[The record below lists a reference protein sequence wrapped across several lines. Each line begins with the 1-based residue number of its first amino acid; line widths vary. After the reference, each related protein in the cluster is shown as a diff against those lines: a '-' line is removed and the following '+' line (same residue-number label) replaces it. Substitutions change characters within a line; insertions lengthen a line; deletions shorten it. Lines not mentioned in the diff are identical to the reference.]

1 MNKRMTLILS
11 GLVVLASALPA
22 FAWVGT
28 EDLGTYDPLDILA
41 PFNQTGVRTLSAD
54 TLYTVYGLYYVEAG
68 ATLNIPAG
76 TVIQGVP
83 GATFVIKP
91 GATIN
96 ATGTEQS
103 PIIMTSSQPAG
114 SRNPGDWGGVVI
126 LGNAPVNKDN
136 PLIEGGIIDG
146 TYGGSDPD
154 DSSGVFK
161 YVRIEFPGYRFQLNN
176 EVNGLTMG
184 GVGRGTEIH
193 HIQVSYSFDDSY
205 EWFGGTVN
213 AKYLVAFGGTDDVFD
228 TDFGYQGRVQFAL
241 DCRDPYIWDAAG
253 TSNGFECDNDGTG
266 SLTEPR
272 TWPVF
277 SNVTMCGPQAFLPDL
292 VVGHKFGSSALIR
305 LSARTSIFN
314 SVIMGY
320 PYGMEIVNSETQ
332 DDAWTDTLRVRN
344 LSLAG
349 SLEKTPGSIHRTDKW
364 ADVTTWFDRMTP
376 GYSIDYDN
384 LGTAPRTAADLNLLG
399 GYPLNLNA
407 PNPVP
412 GPGSELIGSADFS
425 DSYLS
430 ESFFDVVSYRGA
442 FDPAAKSM
450 DAQWTAGWTNFDPQ
464 TSDYGALSPVAL
476 VPSIQAGLDNYPNPF
491 NPSTTLKFSV
501 PRTGHVTLSV
511 FDVRGRIVANLHDGE
526 LEKGVYTRRF
536 DGEGLP
542 SGTYFYR
549 LSGQGFEVTQKM
561 QLVK

>member
-1 MNKRMTLILS
+1 
-11 GLVVLASALPA
+11 
-22 FAWVGT
+22 
-28 EDLGTYDPLDILA
+28 
-41 PFNQTGVRTLSAD
+41 
-54 TLYTVYGLYYVEAG
+54 
-68 ATLNIPAG
+68 
-76 TVIQGVP
+76 
-83 GATFVIKP
+83 
-91 GATIN
+91 
-96 ATGTEQS
+96 
-103 PIIMTSSQPAG
+103 
-114 SRNPGDWGGVVI
+114 
-126 LGNAPVNKDN
+126 VNKLN

-146 TYGGSDPD
+146 TYGGIDPED
-154 DSSGVFK
+154 NSGVFK

-193 HIQVSYSFDDSY
+193 HVQVSYSFDDSF

-241 DCRDPYIWDAAG
+241 DCRDPYVWDAAG
-253 TSNGFECDNDGTG
+253 TSNGFESDNDATG
-266 SLTEPR
+266 SLDEPR

-305 LSARTSIFN
+305 LSSRCSIFN

-320 PYGMEIVNSETQ
+320 PYGMEIVNTETQ

-344 LSLAG
+344 LSIAAT
-349 SLEKTPGSIHRTDKW
+349 LEKTPGSVHRTDKW
-364 ADVTTWFDRMTP
+364 ALVTTWYDRSLTG
-376 GYSIDYDN
+376 GYVMDYGN
-384 LGTAPRTAADLNLLG
+384 LGTAPRLASALNLQG
-399 GYPLNLNA
+399 GYPLDLND

-425 DSYLS
+425 DGYVA
-430 ESFFDVVSYRGA
+430 EPFFDVVSYRGA

-450 DAQWTAGWTNFDPQ
+450 SGQWTAGWTNFDPQ
-464 TSDYGALSPVAL
+464 ASDYGAVSA
-476 VPSIQAGLDNYPNPF
+476 VPGQGVPAVQASLESYPNPF

-501 PRTGHVTLSV
+501 PKDGHVTLTV
-511 FDVRGRIVANLHDGE
+511 YDVRGRTVATLHDGA
-526 LEKGVYTRRF
+526 LEKGVYTRQF
-536 DGEGLP
+536 NGEGLS

-549 LSGQGFEVTQKM
+549 LRGDGFEVTEKM